1 MFVSMIES
9 SLKCIDLNVGSRL
22 KKNQTTIS
30 GQKCVRRIRVNFL
43 YFQDHFP
50 TFVSNFES
58 LKGKGVNSVSCVS
71 VNDPFVMDA
80 FGKEMKANGKVSVT
94 MYFTS
99 LASSHRCGKFLNIL
113 IVLHAHM
120 CL

>member
-1 MFVSMIES
+1 MFVSMIKS
-9 SLKCIDLNVGSRL
+9 SLKCIALNVCSRL
-22 KKNQTTIS
+22 KNQTTIS
-30 GQKCVRRIRVNFL
+30 GQNFFRRIRVNFL

-94 MYFTS
+94 DYFTS
-99 LASSHRCGKFLNIL
+99 LGSSLRS
-113 IVLHAHM
+113 
-120 CL
+120 